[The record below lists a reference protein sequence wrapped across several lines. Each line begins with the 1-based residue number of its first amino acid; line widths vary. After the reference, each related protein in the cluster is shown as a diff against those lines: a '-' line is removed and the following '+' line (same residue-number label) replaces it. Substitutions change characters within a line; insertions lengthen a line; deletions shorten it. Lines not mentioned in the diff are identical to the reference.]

1 MAAERGV
8 HAVVGRLVTMT
19 PKGALAFVKRRGI
32 VLEAGHGSVPS
43 LAERI
48 VGKQIR
54 GSWWAHPDARTIFRL
69 TRAVRE
75 SRSVLVCRLVDG
87 KVTYVHRRLWPAL
100 TRVARKIGTRRLAA
114 IREEHTPSGA
124 HRIVTTPF
132 PRWVPRDV
140 KNAAGRLSERLAL
153 ARLNGIRLTAGRGIR

>member
-1 MAAERGV
+1 
-8 HAVVGRLVTMT
+8 MT
-19 PKGALAFVKRRGI
+19 PKGELSFVRRSGI
-32 VLEAGHGSVPS
+32 VLEAGHGPVPS
-43 LAERI
+43 LAER
-48 VGKQIR
+48 VAGKRIR
-54 GSWWAHPDARTIFRL
+54 GSWWAHPKAHSIFRL
-69 TRAVRE
+69 TRVIRK

-124 HRIVTTPF
+124 HRIVTTSF

-140 KNAAGRLSERLAL
+140 KKAAARLSERLAL
-153 ARLNGIRLTAGRGIR
+153 TRLNGIRLTAGRGIR

>member
-1 MAAERGV
+1 MVE
-8 HAVVGRLVTMT
+8 RLVTMT
-19 PKGALAFVKRRGI
+19 PKGALAFVRRSGI

-43 LAERI
+43 LAER
-48 VGKQIR
+48 VAGERIR
-54 GSWWAHPDARTIFRL
+54 GSWWAHPKARTIFRL

-75 SRSVLVCRLVDG
+75 SHSVLVCRLVDG
-87 KVTYVHRRLWPAL
+87 KVTYVHRRLWPAV

-140 KNAAGRLSERLAL
+140 KKAAARLSERRAL
-153 ARLNGIRLTAGRGIR
+153 EELSGIRLGAGRGIR